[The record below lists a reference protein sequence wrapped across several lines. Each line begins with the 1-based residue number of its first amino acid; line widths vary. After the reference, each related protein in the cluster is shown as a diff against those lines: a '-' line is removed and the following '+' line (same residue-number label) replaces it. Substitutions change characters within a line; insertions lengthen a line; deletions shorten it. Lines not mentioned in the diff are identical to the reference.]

1 MSETGNIHNMSYH
14 IIPSYS
20 RVSSVVIY
28 RIGGGSVF
36 VPEIERKIWP
46 QRRRRHRRHPVDT
59 DQCFR
64 LSRLGHVFPRRV
76 FRPIRNNFPRPDGR
90 PTADGVYI
98 IYMHLLFQP
107 LPPRVVFS
115 PTSPFPPQYDCG
127 GEVCII
133 IIHINIPIM
142 QIFEYIR
149 CSFNYISQY
158 ICIISNTL

>member
-1 MSETGNIHNMSYH
+1 MSYH
-14 IIPSYS
+14 IVYSYS

-46 QRRRRHRRHPVDT
+46 QRRRRHRCHPVDT

-76 FRPIRNNFPRPDGR
+76 FRPIRNNFPRPGGR

-98 IYMHLLFQP
+98 IYICTFYSNHYHRASSFHRRVLF
-107 LPPRVVFS
+107 LRNMTVAARHVN
-115 PTSPFPPQYDCG
+115 
-127 GEVCII
+127 II
-133 IIHINIPIM
+133 IIHINILCKYLSILVVGLT
-142 QIFEYIR
+142 IYLVYVHRI
-149 CSFNYISQY
+149 
-158 ICIISNTL
+158 